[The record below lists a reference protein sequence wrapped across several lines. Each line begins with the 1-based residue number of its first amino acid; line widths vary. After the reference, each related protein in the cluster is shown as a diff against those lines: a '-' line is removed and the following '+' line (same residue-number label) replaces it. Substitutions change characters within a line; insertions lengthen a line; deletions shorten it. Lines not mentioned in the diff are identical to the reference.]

1 MSSPTCVAGREFF
14 VMVIEL
20 RTEPFRG
27 DARMAVMVLG
37 IGSDRAPVLGAA
49 RRLAEARQSLSILS
63 VSASKVF

>member
-1 MSSPTCVAGREFF
+1 
-14 VMVIEL
+14 MVIEL